1 MKRIAILASGSGSN
15 AENIA
20 NYFKGSDYAEVSFI
34 IANNPQAY
42 VIERAKRLGIE
53 CAVVTKAQ
61 FIEADTIIAMLKERL
76 EAMAKRK
83 EELEK
88 EVLKKRD
95 EKPRYMRELLEK
107 CERALMKIG
116 ILEQKAT
123 DSEARRAKLLDDMHN
138 LEETQNQLWKI
149 VVKLSETID
158 ELQAVVEEKT
168 QREQEASARR
178 IALEAELARKYQVLF
193 QILQVVDSYVDCVNR
208 QNSARARGHGNHG
221 AGGKNAV
228 AVFVVLAL

>member
-1 MKRIAILASGSGSN
+1 MESAKRARAVEREQ
-15 AENIA
+15 ADDVE
-20 NYFKGSDYAEVSFI
+20 EVSAVEKKSAKIAEEKPNPHLEI
-34 IANNPQAY
+34 IASQ
-42 VIERAKRLGIE
+42 RA
-53 CAVVTKAQ
+53 
-61 FIEADTIIAMLKERL
+61 DIAMLKERL

-138 LEETQNQLWKI
+138 LEESQNQLWKI

-178 IALEAELARKYQVLF
+178 IAIEAELARRDREMEVLRVELDGLRQLEELEITF
-193 QILQVVDSYVDCVNR
+193 QTEAEEREQQFESR
-208 QNSARARGHGNHG
+208 Q
-221 AGGKNAV
+221 
-228 AVFVVLAL
+228 ALVHSVTSTEDK